1 MIRSRRGSSFF
12 FAVMDRERCLVH
24 ERGIEQGGWISR
36 IGDFNRTFWCENTVV
51 FLRVRISTV
60 HLYGCFSEN
69 TVFNC
74 KKRQFGTVVFRGD
87 GFSTVSYGGR
97 TCTGFRYEPN
107 KWLKSLILEI

>member
-36 IGDFNRTFWCENTVV
+36 IGDFNRAFWCEN
-51 FLRVRISTV
+51 
-60 HLYGCFSEN
+60 
-69 TVFNC
+69 
-74 KKRQFGTVVFRGD
+74 TVVFRGD